1 MYNEERLYKR
11 RTPEILAPAGSI
23 ESMYAAINAGCDA
36 VYIGGGQFGARAYAD
51 NPGNSELIDAI
62 KYCHIHNV
70 KLYMTVNTLLKDS
83 EITDSLYNYIKPY
96 YEAGLD
102 AAIVQDTGVMY
113 MLHKWFPEL
122 PLHASTQM
130 TLVMGESTEIL
141 ERYGITRIVPA
152 RELCIG
158 ELKRMRNST
167 NVEIEV
173 FVHGALCYCY
183 SGQCLFS
190 SMLGGRSGNRGRC
203 AQPCRLP
210 YHAGTRGGINE
221 SYILS
226 MKELCLLPYI
236 GEIIEAGADSFKI
249 EGRMKR
255 PAYTA
260 LVTAMYRKYTDL
272 YMELGR
278 DGYNKYIENNHE
290 ELEHDIEVLA
300 EIYNR
305 EGFTQGYLEGSSRGR
320 KKDMLASVRPN
331 HGGICI
337 GEVEEAGKGILKYKL
352 FKDIN
357 AQDVIEFR
365 DRHMKPV
372 YEYTAGKP
380 VKAGSVVQAKFKKGC
395 IIHVKDKAYRTKNAA
410 ILDNIKNMYINTDKK
425 VVINGKFEA
434 ILGEKAVF
442 SINKD
447 GCEAVVYGDVCQ
459 AAEKSVASE
468 ESIRKSLSQTGG
480 TEFEFGNLDIIIGEG
495 LFIQAG
501 MVKNMRRQAISM
513 LKQNI
518 DLKYARKADSKLY
531 RASQQETREK
541 TSYGIIYKASVM
553 TMEQLEVVLNEE
565 KISSVY
571 IRTELLD
578 NKTLIKALDAVKTA
592 GKKCYIV
599 FPRIFRQEIWDYGKR
614 SAEEGKSIYMQDW
627 DGYVIQSF
635 EEYVFLKNIICTE
648 PERIITDTSLYIMN
662 RYASD
667 FWKELGVTRYTFP
680 FELALEEAGQATA
693 WSCMEAVIYAHIPL
707 MVSAQCMVNNLKG
720 CTKNNAGSQYNKIY
734 DAKGRGF
741 ITANYCKY
749 CYNTV
754 YQDIPVY
761 AEDYIPDFCNLGI
774 YSFRYDFTIE
784 EADTASKILKGKYN
798 GETNTGHYFNLIR

>member
-1 MYNEERLYKR
+1 LYNKEERYKKR
-11 RTPEILAPAGSI
+11 IPEILAPAGSV

-51 NPGNSELIDAI
+51 NPGSSELIDAI
-62 KYCHIHNV
+62 RYCHIHNV
-70 KLYMTVNTLLKDS
+70 KLYMTVNTLLKDN
-83 EITDSLYNYIKPY
+83 EITSSLYNYIKPY

-130 TLVMGESTEIL
+130 TLVMGESTDIL
-141 ERYGITRIVPA
+141 ERHGITRIVPA
-152 RELCIG
+152 RELCLG

-167 NVEIEV
+167 DAEIEV

-210 YHAGTRGGINE
+210 YHAGAEGGIKEN
-221 SYILS
+221 YILS

-236 GEIIEAGADSFKI
+236 GELIEAGADSFKI

-278 DGYNKYIENNHE
+278 DGYNKYIKNNQE
-290 ELEHDIEVLA
+290 EMEHDIEMLA
-300 EIYNR
+300 EVYNR
-305 EGFTQGYLEGSSRGR
+305 EGFTQGYLEGSSRGS

-331 HGGICI
+331 HGGTCI
-337 GEVEEAGKGILKYKL
+337 GEVQKTGKGILEYKL

-372 YEYTAGKP
+372 YEYTSGKSIR
-380 VKAGSVVQAKFKKGC
+380 AGSIVEAKFKKGC
-395 IIHVKDKAYRTKNAA
+395 IIHVKDKAYRTKNSAL
-410 ILDNIKNMYINTDKK
+410 LDNIKDMYINTDKK
-425 VVINGKFEA
+425 AVINGRFEA
-434 ILGEKAVF
+434 LPGEKAVF

-447 GCEAVVYGDVCQ
+447 GCEAVVYGSICQ
-459 AAEKSVASE
+459 PAEKSAASE
-468 ESIRKSLSQTGG
+468 ESVRKSLSQTGG
-480 TEFEFGNLDIIIGEG
+480 TEFEFGNLEIIIGKG
-495 LFIQAG
+495 LFLQAG

-513 LKQNI
+513 LKENI
-518 DLKYARKADSKLY
+518 ALKYARKADKKLY
-531 RASQQETREK
+531 K
-541 TSYGIIYKASVM
+541 TSQHETYKEYSHDIIYKASVM
-553 TMEQLEVVLNEE
+553 TMGQLEAVLKEE
-565 KISSVY
+565 KISVVY
-571 IRTELLD
+571 IKTELLD
-578 NKTLIKALDAVKTA
+578 NKTIIKALGIAKTA
-592 GKKCYIV
+592 GKQCYIV
-599 FPRIFRQEIWDYGKR
+599 LPRIFRQETWDYEEKCIT
-614 SAEEGKSIYMQDW
+614 EGKSIYTQEW

-635 EEYVFLKNIICTE
+635 EEYVFLKNIVCTD
-648 PERIITDTSLYIMN
+648 PGKIITDTSLYIMN
-662 RYASD
+662 RPARS

-680 FELALEEAGQATA
+680 FELALGETGQVTTGV
-693 WSCMEAVIYAHIPL
+693 CMEAVIYAHIPL
-707 MVSAQCMVNNLKG
+707 MVSAQCMVNNVKSCNG
-720 CTKNNAGSQYNKIY
+720 FQYNKIY
-734 DAKGRGF
+734 DTKGRGF

-749 CYNTV
+749 CYNTI
-754 YQDIPVY
+754 YQDIPLY
-761 AEDYIPDFCNLGI
+761 AKDYIYDFCNLGI

-784 EADTASKILKGKYN
+784 KADTVSKVLKGEYN
-798 GETNTGHYFNLIR
+798 GETGTGHYFNLIK

>member
-1 MYNEERLYKR
+1 MYNKEGLDKR
-11 RTPEILAPAGSI
+11 KPPEILAPAGSV

-36 VYIGGGQFGARAYAD
+36 VYMGGSQFGARAYAD
-51 NPGNSELIDAI
+51 NPGSSGLIEAI
-62 KYCHIHNV
+62 QYCHIHNV

-83 EITDSLYNYIKPY
+83 EMTNSLYNYIKPY

-130 TLVMGESTEIL
+130 TLVMGESTNIL

-152 RELCIG
+152 RELCLG

-167 NVEIEV
+167 DAEIEV

-190 SMLGGRSGNRGRC
+190 SMLGDRSGNRGRC

-210 YHAGTRGGINE
+210 YHTGAPDGINE

-236 GEIIEAGADSFKI
+236 GELIEAGADSFKI

-260 LVTAMYRKYTDL
+260 LVTAIYRKYTDL
-272 YMELGR
+272 YIELGR
-278 DGYNKYIENNHE
+278 DGYNKYIKNSQE
-290 ELEHDIEVLA
+290 EFAHDIEMLA
-300 EIYNR
+300 EVYNR

-331 HGGICI
+331 HGGACI
-337 GEVEEAGKGILKYKL
+337 GEVEETRKGVLKYKL

-365 DRHMKPV
+365 DRYMKPV
-372 YEYTAGKP
+372 YEYTAGKH
-380 VKAGSVVQAKFKKGC
+380 VKAGSIVEAKFKKGC
-395 IIHVKDKAYRTKNAA
+395 IIHVKDKAYRTKNSAV
-410 ILDNIKNMYINTDKK
+410 LDNIKNMYINTNKK
-425 VVINGKFEA
+425 AIINGRFEA
-434 ILGEKAVF
+434 LPGEKAVL
-442 SINKD
+442 SINKY

-459 AAEKSVASE
+459 AAEKSATSE
-468 ESIRKSLSQTGG
+468 ESVRKSLSQTGG
-480 TEFEFGNLDIIIGEG
+480 TEFSFGNLEIIIGEN

-513 LKQNI
+513 LKENI
-518 DLKYARKADSKLY
+518 ALKYARKTDKKLY
-531 RASQQETREK
+531 KASHQDIHKEC
-541 TSYGIIYKASVM
+541 SNDIIYKASVM
-553 TMEQLEVVLNEE
+553 TMEQLGIVLKEE
-565 KISSVY
+565 KISAIY
-571 IRTELLD
+571 IKTELLD
-578 NKTLIKALDAVKTA
+578 NKTLIKALAAVKAA
-592 GKKCYIV
+592 GKQCCIV
-599 FPRIFRQEIWDYGKR
+599 LPRIFRQEIWDYEKR
-614 SAEEGKSIYMQDW
+614 CAEEGKSIYMQEW

-635 EEYVFLKNIICTE
+635 EEYVFLKDIIHAS
-648 PERIITDTSLYIMN
+648 PGRIITDTSMYIMN
-662 RYASD
+662 RHARD
-667 FWKELGVTRYTFP
+667 FWKELGVTRHTFP
-680 FELALEEAGQATA
+680 FELALAEAGHAA
-693 WSCMEAVIYAHIPL
+693 AGEGIEAVIYTHMPL
-707 MVSAQCMVNNLKG
+707 MVSAQCMANNLKG
-720 CTKNNAGSQYNKIY
+720 CNGVQHTKIY
-734 DAKGRGF
+734 DTKGRMF

-749 CYNTV
+749 CYNII

-761 AEDYIPDFCNLGI
+761 AGDYIKDFCDAGI
-774 YSFRYDFTIE
+774 YNFRYDFTIE
-784 EADTASKILKGKYN
+784 KADTARKVLDGKYN
-798 GETNTGHYFNLIR
+798 GETNTGHYFNLIK